1 MTGNTYLQINDIVKI
16 RRNGERF
23 WVIIKK
29 FNKKTV
35 DGIIDNDVIRQHNKK
50 AGDPVRFKLSD
61 IIAIDRGPQ

>member
-1 MTGNTYLQINDIVKI
+1 MSNTYLQINDIVKI

-35 DGIIDNDVIRQHNKK
+35 TGIIDNDVIRHNKK
-50 AGDPVRFKLSD
+50 AGDPIRFKLSD
-61 IIAIDRGPQ
+61 IIDVYRDSQ